1 MEYTNCVSPRST
13 SLSGFKESKPNNPV
27 VHYRLKNISLDPTH
41 FPKQL
46 QDKNLMLFDKSCGH
60 YLCGDARIYKNMY
73 FWNHISLFKSL
84 NPVKYVKDPSYRRT
98 DSFLFFHPRTMG
110 YSYHRFEKR
119 SILKGKRQPFVPSV
133 GAMQE
138 SLVIDSIQRI
148 FFIFIFL
155 NRRFKGLGS

>member
-98 DSFLFFHPRTMG
+98 DSFLFFHPRTIG
-110 YSYHRFEKR
+110 VLLSSIWKKKHFKRKKTTFCPVSRGHARESRDRF
-119 SILKGKRQPFVPSV
+119 
-133 GAMQE
+133 
-138 SLVIDSIQRI
+138 DSKD
-148 FFIFIFL
+148 FFFF
-155 NRRFKGLGS
+155 FWTGDSKD